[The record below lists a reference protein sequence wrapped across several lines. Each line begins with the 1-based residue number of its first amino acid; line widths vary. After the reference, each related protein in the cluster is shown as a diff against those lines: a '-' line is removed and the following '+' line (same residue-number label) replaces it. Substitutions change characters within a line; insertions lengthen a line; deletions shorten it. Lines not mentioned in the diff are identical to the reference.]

1 MTTIYSLTNL
11 LFVTNEGLLLPS
23 KSTKRFNTGL
33 SGGDNLL
40 GREAFASPM
49 SSRRTSFTSFS
60 QAFSKGANSS
70 EFDENDYRK
79 VCENAVTGII
89 EVCEKCN
96 DESVPALTCT
106 ILSQKVSKIDS
117 PIGPLILK
125 GLSSCAPFLPE
136 REFVILIRLLNKI
149 SFDALEKKNMVLM
162 GYLTESK
169 VLLAEKLKVSNP
181 LFTVY
186 LHELLQAIN
195 SKGDVQQLEHHRS
208 HNEISEVGDQIAI
221 YLKPLAALLPD
232 VHLGEKPLEIKS
244 TVTIN
249 LFRNIW
255 FNMVVHGY
263 NINSKN
269 TKTFRNELERIAYNS
284 PPLASEL
291 SWTEPKLPLN

>member
-1 MTTIYSLTNL
+1 MKGYYYL
-11 LFVTNEGLLLPS
+11 L

-125 GLSSCAPFLPE
+125 GLSSCAPFYLN
-136 REFVILIRLLNKI
+136 VNLL
-149 SFDALEKKNMVLM
+149 F
-162 GYLTESK
+162 
-169 VLLAEKLKVSNP
+169 
-181 LFTVY
+181 
-186 LHELLQAIN
+186 
-195 SKGDVQQLEHHRS
+195 
-208 HNEISEVGDQIAI
+208 
-221 YLKPLAALLPD
+221 
-232 VHLGEKPLEIKS
+232 
-244 TVTIN
+244 
-249 LFRNIW
+249 
-255 FNMVVHGY
+255 
-263 NINSKN
+263 
-269 TKTFRNELERIAYNS
+269 
-284 PPLASEL
+284 
-291 SWTEPKLPLN
+291 